1 MQGDGD
7 EGEWVVIN
15 GVRMY
20 KASVTIEVS
29 RPKSSWQQQ
38 RVISYL
44 AKMYP
49 NGVPDEC
56 PRKQLLRDLG
66 KRDPAF
72 ARLDWKTLQRA
83 IKARKASL
91 ADSD

>member
-56 PRKQLLRDLG
+56 ATWASVIQPSRGWTGRRCNVPSRHA
-66 KRDPAF
+66 KRASP
-72 ARLDWKTLQRA
+72 TA
-83 IKARKASL
+83 ISGIM
-91 ADSD
+91 S